1 MADRTWMYSGWQR
14 GKAPS
19 NEWIENTK
27 LFLDHAFSVAVVA
40 EDNMVKCSCCSSCCL
55 WQIVPELLLLL

>member
-14 GKAPS
+14 GRSPS

-27 LFLDHAFSVAVVA
+27 LFLDRAFSIVGVA
-40 EDNMVKCSCCSSCCL
+40 EDNTVKCPCPCR
-55 WQIVPELLLLL
+55 